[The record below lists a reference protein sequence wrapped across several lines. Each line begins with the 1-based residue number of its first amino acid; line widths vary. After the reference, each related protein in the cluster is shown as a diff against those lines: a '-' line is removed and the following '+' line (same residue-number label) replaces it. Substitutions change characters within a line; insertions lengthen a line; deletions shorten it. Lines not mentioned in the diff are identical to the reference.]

1 MPRSE
6 SPVSNAAERP
16 GRVHA
21 RCLLFA
27 AATGSLLQIDA
38 DEVRLAGWARRG
50 ASLPAAPAPSGPE
63 ARISALER
71 CGEALEAGFAAAS
84 GAGDL
89 AAAEASHY
97 CDTRAQVCALLSE
110 EREAEAERLRASA
123 AHGGA
128 ADAAAA
134 EAAAKAAVDASGRA
148 LELWERSGSLLLGSP
163 PETEGSLPDDW
174 EEAAWEPEP
183 GQGPPRHPSAGASSE
198 PCLSLP

>member
-123 AHGGA
+123 VVVTPGSGFGPAGDGFIRCSAFGHRA
-128 ADAAAA
+128 NILDAAQRL
-134 EAAAKAAVDASGRA
+134 K
-148 LELWERSGSLLLGSP
+148 
-163 PETEGSLPDDW
+163 ETFSK
-174 EEAAWEPEP
+174 
-183 GQGPPRHPSAGASSE
+183 
-198 PCLSLP
+198 